1 MLKYKWFW
9 IFKGANNVKCTFQEG
24 EWEWKIAGIR
34 LVYTTSKHTKYIFI
48 DWNVITFW
56 NWILFSLLLLLLSKS
71 EFWIA
76 ENRTRVE
83 AKMWNFFFIVQ
94 RYSLFYDLNLIFAC
108 VHLTHSYL
116 YESAPNRKV
125 TKIMI
130 FCSARRWNSRYVWNL
145 IRFFFIKHMREREK
159 ETSSLFVWKNK
170 INERIFNGKI

>member
-1 MLKYKWFW
+1 MNVTFDFYFNYMLHWDVSIVEHLYITGKILPDMYLCMLKYKWFW

-56 NWILFSLLLLLLSKS
+56 NWILFSLLLLLSKS

-108 VHLTHSYL
+108 VHLT
-116 YESAPNRKV
+116 R
-125 TKIMI
+125 I
-130 FCSARRWNSRYVWNL
+130 
-145 IRFFFIKHMREREK
+145 IRICMNQHPTEK
-159 ETSSLFVWKNK
+159 
-170 INERIFNGKI
+170 